1 VHRRRSGRPR
11 ALRSIYAA
19 CHNTVLVEQLD
30 ALWDRSDRYRRLAGL
45 LATDTHVVDDHEA
58 LVAAVLER
66 GGYDP
71 AAIMRSHLA
80 ISRAYLEERISDQ
93 VASAVDR

>member
-1 VHRRRSGRPR
+1 
-11 ALRSIYAA
+11 
-19 CHNTVLVEQLD
+19 
-30 ALWDRSDRYRRLAGL
+30 
-45 LATDTHVVDDHEA
+45 
-58 LVAAVLER
+58 VLER